1 MIEFESP
8 RHTLTH
14 PSNTGTKNSFTGVDV
29 ADLTGG
35 VFNSKT
41 LTQGN
46 NLGCF
51 LYQLS
56 AQAKPD
62 IILGALDKL
71 TGAIGDIIG
80 KLSCP
85 QLKAIDNS
93 VLNKFPGYTK
103 SPVYG

>member
-1 MIEFESP
+1 MCC
-8 RHTLTH
+8 
-14 PSNTGTKNSFTGVDV
+14 SNTGTKNSFTGVDIK
-29 ADLTGG
+29 DLTGG
-35 VFNSKT
+35 VFNAET

-62 IILGALDKL
+62 ILLNALDKL
-71 TGAIGDIIG
+71 TGAIGNIIG
-80 KLSCP
+80 SLSCP
-85 QLKAIDNS
+85 QLKAIDNK
-93 VLNKFPGYTK
+93 VLEKYPGYTK